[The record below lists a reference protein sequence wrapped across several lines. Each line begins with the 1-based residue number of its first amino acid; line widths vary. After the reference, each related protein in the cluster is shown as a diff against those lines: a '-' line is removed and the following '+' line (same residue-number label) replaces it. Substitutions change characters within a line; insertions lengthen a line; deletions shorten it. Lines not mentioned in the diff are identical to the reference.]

1 MGQAASNFGNKVA
14 GGLSTVGKGI
24 VSGVTTVGKSVY
36 HGVKTVAKAVVQPVA
51 SAVSG
56 ALDYV
61 GLKEPLKKVAGFV
74 ADGIKGAGNL
84 ALQGAQGLGTAIGG
98 KSFGRG
104 FRQGIESGWNLT
116 APFNPVAGAI
126 KVGQSAMRGVAGR
139 QSITDSFLD
148 VGLTL
153 SGAKALKMGGKIG
166 KAAKRAHRASQAVGV
181 GQAGAQ
187 AAKDFKRV
195 ARTRSRSG
203 RSATL
208 PPSRARSAAQLVRPH
223 YAPANY
229 GFAMPPPTGNVSV
242 QSGRTVVP
250 PPPTQANAFPFRSTT
265 AGQRPQRKP
274 PQRAGLAVE
283 SGRHPRNV
291 MEHMRFGFTSIPVR

>member
-24 VSGVTTVGKSVY
+24 ISGVTTVGKAAFN
-36 HGVKTVAKAVVQPVA
+36 GVKTVAKAVVQPVA
-51 SAVSG
+51 NAVSG

-74 ADGIKGAGNL
+74 ADGIKGVGNI
-84 ALQGAQGLGTAIGG
+84 ALQGAQGIGTAIGG

-104 FRQGIESGWNLT
+104 FRQGVESGWNIL
-116 APFNPVAGAI
+116 APVNPVAAAAS
-126 KVGQSAMRGVAGR
+126 VVQSAARGLAGR
-139 QSITDSFLD
+139 QSITESFMD
-148 VGLTL
+148 VGLAVT
-153 SGAKALKMGGKIG
+153 GTKALKMAGKVG
-166 KAAKRAHRASQAVGV
+166 RVARAAHKTNQAIGV
-181 GQAGAQ
+181 GQASVQ
-187 AAKDFKRV
+187 AAKDIR
-195 ARTRSRSG
+195 RTTTRSRSG

-208 PPSRARSAAQLVRPH
+208 PPSLARSAAQLVRPH

-229 GFAMPPPTGNVSV
+229 GFAMPPPTGNVAV
-242 QSGRTVVP
+242 QSGRTFVP
-250 PPPTQANAFPFRSTT
+250 PPPTQANAFPFRNTT

-283 SGRHPRNV
+283 SGRRPRNV
-291 MEHMRFGFTSIPVR
+291 MDHMRYGFTSIPVR